1 MDKELILRVVL
12 FIALVTPIGCRA
24 LMKVPS
30 SSFLSGFSLEQLVK
44 NNHSPSGM
52 LCSKGGL
59 GGDGNRIGSVGRKGS
74 STTASSSFSCHL
86 SDADGNSFDEAAFIT
101 SLKMDIER
109 QIKDSGASI
118 NSKGSSDPTGFFI
131 DYVERD
137 IHGRITINGKTTGGG
152 YFSLYANVSEKTEI
166 ASQPSA
172 T

>member
-1 MDKELILRVVL
+1 MNKKIILSIAL
-12 FIALVTPIGCRA
+12 FIAVAMPIGCRG
-24 LMKVPS
+24 LIKIPS

-74 STTASSSFSCHL
+74 STSASSSFSCHL

-109 QIKDSGASI
+109 QIRDSGATIS
-118 NSKGSSDPTGFFI
+118 SKGSSDPTGFFI
-131 DYVERD
+131 EYAERD
-137 IHGRITINGKTTGGG
+137 IHGRITINGKTSAGG
-152 YFSLYANVSEKTEI
+152 YFSLFAIVTEKSEN
-166 ASQPSA
+166 AS
-172 T
+172 